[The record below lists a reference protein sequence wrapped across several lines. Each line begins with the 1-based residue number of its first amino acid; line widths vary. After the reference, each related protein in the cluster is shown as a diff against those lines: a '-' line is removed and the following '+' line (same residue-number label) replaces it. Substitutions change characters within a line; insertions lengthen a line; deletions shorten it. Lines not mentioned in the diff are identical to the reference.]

1 MIREVLLGVF
11 FNGGR
16 PGARRR
22 RCYSTVGVT
31 YFGEHQ
37 AQLRRGRGLVLP
49 QRAGSPPVTD
59 DDGVDALNH
68 HAARSISPLF
78 P

>member
-1 MIREVLLGVF
+1 MIREGFLGVF
-11 FNGGR
+11 FKRGR

-22 RCYSTVGVT
+22 RCSSTVGVT

-37 AQLRRGRGLVLP
+37 AQLRRGRGPVLP

-59 DDGVDALNH
+59 DNGVNALTH